1 MPDLDMKP
9 SHPSPVSRQRGMTL
23 IELMVGL
30 TLGMIVSVA
39 ALKLFADASANGKNI
54 QRASIQIE
62 NGRYAAEM
70 LREDLQMAGYFGE
83 ATVTGATYSTPSP
96 CELVP
101 SGFVASPYGL
111 PTPVRGYSA
120 AENLPCLANRR
131 AGTDALVARR
141 LDVFPIDPAT
151 LSASNTQHHV
161 QYSFCET
168 DPVMA
173 PLVIDNK
180 PSAFTLQNRACAAPN
195 RVRAYVARTYFVAG
209 CSRCGSG
216 GDSTPTLKRMDLV
229 GGRLVETALVEGVET
244 MRLEYGLDIDN
255 NGSADVYQTALDAAG
270 PTSRWDNVVALKLH
284 FIVRSPEPV
293 LGKNLATTQ
302 EFELGGAGK
311 VTLASDGFSRR
322 AYTSTIRLINPSS
335 AREAP

>member
-1 MPDLDMKP
+1 
-9 SHPSPVSRQRGMTL
+9 MTL

-39 ALKLFADASANGKNI
+39 ALKLFADATTSGKNI

-62 NGRYAAEM
+62 NGRYAAEL
-70 LREDLQMAGYFGE
+70 LREDLQLAGFFGE
-83 ATVTGATYSTPSP
+83 ATLAGAAYSTPSP

-120 AENLPCLANRR
+120 AENVACLTNRR
-131 AGTDALVARR
+131 ANTDALTARR
-141 LDVFPIDPAT
+141 LDVFPVDPAT
-151 LSASNTQHHV
+151 LGGANARYHV

-180 PSAFTLQNRACAAPN
+180 ASAFTLQNRACNAPN
-195 RVRAYVARTYFVAG
+195 RVRAYIARTYFVAD
-209 CSRCGSG
+209 CNQCGAG
-216 GDSTPTLKRMDLV
+216 GDSTPTLKRLDLV
-229 GGRLVETALVEGVET
+229 GGQLVETALVEGVET
-244 MRLEYGLDIDN
+244 LRLEYGLDTDN
-255 NGSADVYQTALDAAG
+255 NGSADVYKTALDAAG
-270 PTSRWDNVVALKLH
+270 PASQWDNVVALKLH
-284 FIVRSPEPV
+284 FIVRSPERV
-293 LGKNLATTQ
+293 LGKNLAGAQ
-302 EFELGGAGK
+302 EFDLGGAGT
-311 VTLASDGFSRR
+311 VTVADDGFSRR

-335 AREAP
+335 ARETQ

>member
-1 MPDLDMKP
+1 
-9 SHPSPVSRQRGMTL
+9 MTL

-62 NGRYAAEM
+62 NGRYAAEL
-70 LREDLQMAGYFGE
+70 LREDLQLAGYFGE
-83 ATVTGATYSTPSP
+83 ANVVGAIYSTPSP

-101 SGFVASPYGL
+101 SGFVASPYSL
-111 PTPVRGYSA
+111 PTAVRGYGA
-120 AENLPCLANRR
+120 GENVACLANRR

-141 LDVFPIDPAT
+141 LDVFAVDPAT

-168 DPVMA
+168 DPVMT

-180 PSAFTLQNRACAAPN
+180 PSAFTLQNRACTAPN
-195 RVRAYVARTYFVAG
+195 RVRAYVARTYFVAD
-209 CSRCGSG
+209 CNQCGSG
-216 GDSTPTLKRMDLV
+216 GDSTPTLKRVDLV
-229 GGRLVETALVEGVET
+229 GGQLVETALVEGVET
-244 MRLEYGLDIDN
+244 LRLEYGLDIDM
-255 NGSADVYQTALDAAG
+255 NGSADVYRTALDVAG
-270 PTSRWDNVVALKLH
+270 PQSMWDNVVALKLH

-293 LGKNLATTQ
+293 LGKNLATAQ
-302 EFELGGAGK
+302 AFELGGVGT
-311 VTLASDGFSRR
+311 VTVAADGFARR

-335 AREAP
+335 VRESQ

>member
-1 MPDLDMKP
+1 MTLHPIPP
-9 SHPSPVSRQRGMTL
+9 STRQRGMTL

-39 ALKLFADASANGKNI
+39 ALKLFADATTSGKNI

-62 NGRYAAEM
+62 NGRYAAEL
-70 LREDLQMAGYFGE
+70 LREDLQLAGFFGE
-83 ATVTGATYSTPSP
+83 ATLAGAAYSTPSP

-120 AENLPCLANRR
+120 AENVACLTNRR
-131 AGTDALVARR
+131 ANTDALTARR
-141 LDVFPIDPAT
+141 LDVFPVDPAT
-151 LSASNTQHHV
+151 LGGANARYHV

-180 PSAFTLQNRACAAPN
+180 PSAFTLQNRACNAPN
-195 RVRAYVARTYFVAG
+195 RVRAYIARTYFVAD
-209 CSRCGSG
+209 CNQCGAG
-216 GDSTPTLKRMDLV
+216 GDNTPTLKRLDLV
-229 GGRLVETALVEGVET
+229 GGQLVETALVEGVET
-244 MRLEYGLDIDN
+244 LRLEYGLDTDN
-255 NGSADVYQTALDAAG
+255 NGSADVYKTALDAAG
-270 PTSRWDNVVALKLH
+270 PASQWDNVVALKLH
-284 FIVRSPEPV
+284 FIVRSPERV
-293 LGKNLATTQ
+293 IGKNLAGAQ
-302 EFELGGAGK
+302 EFDLGGAGK
-311 VTLASDGFSRR
+311 VAVADDGFSRR

-335 AREAP
+335 ARETQ